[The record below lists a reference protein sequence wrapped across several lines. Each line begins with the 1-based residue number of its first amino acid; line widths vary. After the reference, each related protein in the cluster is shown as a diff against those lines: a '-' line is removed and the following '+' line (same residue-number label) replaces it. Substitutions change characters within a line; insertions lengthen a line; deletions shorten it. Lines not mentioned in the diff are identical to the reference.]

1 MIINRAFT
9 ARELAALDLPGWP
22 KTKRAYNI
30 KAEREEWKSQKR
42 NSSGGGREFT
52 FSVLP
57 IELQSAII
65 TRLSKENKMPTLQ
78 QEAPATAVDVN
89 GADRKS
95 AKFAIVTLFEK
106 FRSTSGLP
114 VLIAEEKF
122 ISYYQAERASG
133 QSVMIGQ
140 WVFSIYPEFS
150 VQSLRLW
157 RAKVDGGNLQDL
169 SDCYGNRKGTSIIAR
184 AENGALAN
192 HIAAIILQMTHIKA
206 GHVRDACRTKF
217 GNTIRVKNEKTGDTQ
232 ELPMPKIRAF
242 ERHIAAWKIENADF
256 YEKLTN
262 PDKHKGHK
270 MLALGNAS
278 AGVERLNQIWEIDAS
293 PADAL
298 CKDGRYAI
306 YALVD
311 IWSRRALF
319 YVSKTARTEGS
330 LLLIR
335 RAVMEWGM
343 PETIKT
349 DHGSDF
355 ISKRFRGTLADLEIE
370 HVACPPYSPEKKP
383 HVERLIGTMQRDL
396 MPLLPGFVGH
406 NVSDRK
412 QIEDKKTFAQGLGVS
427 DAETFAV
434 SMDHIELQ
442 AQLDR
447 WSADKYAHK
456 QHGSLMGQT
465 PFSKAASW
473 TLPVHK
479 ILNERALDLLL
490 SPLADGDGFR
500 VIGKKGLRI
509 NNGHFYGPGIEM
521 YVGKRVLVRHDPEDM
536 GRVFV
541 FTEDKEFICEATD
554 YKRLGVD
561 PVAAAHEAKARQ
573 KRAWSEGTQNLRRE
587 MRKITPEQVAEDAM
601 SPWSQEAAKISSFP
615 KQSENYSTVALEEA
629 ARAVTKTNIPHE
641 RTSDEVER
649 NKVFSIEFD
658 RMKTAEPQKSVA
670 EIRWEKVLSFDNR
683 VAAGE
688 TLSPEENEW
697 YKHVKTTGWYLNRKE
712 FEEMRVAAR
721 LT

>member
-9 ARELAALDLPGWP
+9 ARELADMRLPGFP
-22 KTKRAYNI
+22 ATPQKINSRAM
-30 KAEREEWKSQKR
+30 REIWASQPR
-42 NSSGGGREFT
+42 QAIGGGREYP
-52 FSVLP
+52 FSTLP
-57 IELQSAII
+57 LDLQSAII
-65 TRLSKENKMPTLQ
+65 TRLSEENKMPTLQ
-78 QEAPATAVDVN
+78 QEAPAATVDVN

-150 VQSLRLW
+150 ARSLHRW
-157 RAKVDGGNLQDL
+157 RAQVEGGNLQDL
-169 SDCYGNRKGTSIIAR
+169 SDRYGNRKGTSIIAR

-217 GNTIRVKNEKTGDTQ
+217 GNRIRVKNEKTGDTQ

-278 AGVERLNQIWEIDAS
+278 AGVDRLNQVWEIDAS

-442 AQLDR
+442 MQLDR
-447 WSADKYAHK
+447 WAADKYAHK

-465 PFSKAASW
+465 PFSKAATW
-473 TLPVHK
+473 TQPVRK
-479 ILNERALDLLL
+479 IQNERALDLLL
-490 SPLADGDGFR
+490 SALADGDGFR

-509 NNGHFYGPGIEM
+509 NNGHFYGPGIEL
-521 YVGKRVLVRHDPEDM
+521 YVGKRVMVRHDPEDM

-573 KRAWSEGTQNLRRE
+573 KRAWSEGTRSLRRE

-601 SPWSQEAAKISSFP
+601 SPWSQEAAKIASFP
-615 KQSENYSTVALEEA
+615 KQSETYSTVALEEA
-629 ARAVTKTNIPHE
+629 ARATTKTEIPHE
-641 RTSDEVER
+641 RTAEEKVKDQAFIVDFNQMKTEVKQKDHSEIIWER
-649 NKVFSIEFD
+649 ALSIEK
-658 RMKTAEPQKSVA
+658 R
-670 EIRWEKVLSFDNR
+670 L
-683 VAAGE
+683 AAGE
-688 TLSPEENEW
+688 TLSQIDLEW
-697 YKHVKTTGWYLNRKE
+697 YEYAKTREWYTTRKD
-712 FEEMRVAAR
+712 FEALRAAAG
-721 LT
+721 LK